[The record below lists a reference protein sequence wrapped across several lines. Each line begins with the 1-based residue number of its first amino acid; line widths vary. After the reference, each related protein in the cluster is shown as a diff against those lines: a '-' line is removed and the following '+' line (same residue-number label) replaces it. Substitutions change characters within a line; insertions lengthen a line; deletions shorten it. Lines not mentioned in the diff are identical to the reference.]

1 MKKIRLTTIVI
12 SAIVLLGG
20 FISLEGAARE
30 RTEINIPDILGYHSL
45 KCDFHMHTV
54 FSDGNV
60 WPAVRVEEAW
70 LQGLDSIA
78 ITDHLEYLPHK
89 DDIRTDHNRS
99 YEIARARAEQLSL
112 ILIKGSEI
120 TRDMPPGHLN
130 AIFLKDSNPLDVED
144 WRDAIRIANEQGALG
159 FWNHPGWARQA
170 PGGIAVW
177 YDEHTDILEKGFMM
191 GIEVANHTS
200 YYPEVHQ
207 WAIDKNLA
215 ILGNSDSHNPMAF
228 DFEADKGEFRPFTLV
243 FAEERSAEGI
253 RQALL
258 ERRTAAVFQGKIIGD
273 TRFLEAVFKE
283 SVSLVVSSV
292 SVKGQGGAAVQIHNA
307 SDIDFQL
314 VSGKSD
320 GSLQVPGELILSAGK
335 TVLMGVTGTSDTM
348 SGRKSVAVSYEVK
361 NLLIG
366 PGKGQPITL
375 DLDVEFSP
383 AEEK

>member
-1 MKKIRLTTIVI
+1 MKKIRFVTIFI
-12 SAIVLLGG
+12 TAIALLGG
-20 FISLEGAARE
+20 FVAVEGAARE
-30 RTEINIPDILGYHSL
+30 RTEINIPDIPGYKTL
-45 KCDFHMHTV
+45 KCDFHIHTV

-60 WPAVRVEEAW
+60 WPIVRVEEAW

-130 AIFLKDSNPLDVED
+130 AIFLKDSTPLDVED
-144 WRDAIRIANEQGALG
+144 WRDAIRIANEQGALV
-159 FWNHPGWARQA
+159 FWNHPGWVRQA

-177 YDEHTDILEKGFMM
+177 YDEHTDILDKGFMM

-273 TRFLEAVFKE
+273 ARYLEAIFRE
-283 SVSLVVSSV
+283 SVSLKVSSV

-320 GSLQVPGELILSAGK
+320 GSVRVPGELKLSAGK
-335 TVLMGVTGTSDTM
+335 TVVMGVTGTSDTM
-348 SGRKSVAVSYEVK
+348 SGRKSVPVSYEVK

-366 PGKGQPITL
+366 PGKGLPVTL
-375 DLDVEFSP
+375 DLDVEFFP